1 MVVAL
6 ARQFIKWDTLLF
18 RSVISKTRTQRINR
32 LLLWISMSADGQAY
46 PVILLLVA
54 LVNSRNWI
62 RSIVESLVSFAI
74 ELPIYKLVKQAV
86 RRSRP
91 FDRMVGIERLSAPPD
106 LFSFPSGHTAAAFVV
121 TILIGNSF
129 PLALP
134 ALCVWAS
141 LVGFSRVYLGVH
153 YPTDVLAGS
162 ILGVASAKAG
172 LALSSILL

>member
-6 ARQFIKWDTLLF
+6 ARQFMKWDMLLF
-18 RSVISKTRTQRINR
+18 SSIISKTRTRRMNV
-32 LLLWISMSADGQAY
+32 LLFWISMSADGPAY

-54 LVNSRNWI
+54 LLNSRQWT
-62 RSIVESLVSFAI
+62 RSVVASLVSFAI
-74 ELPIYKLVKQAV
+74 ELPIYKLVKESV

-91 FDRMVGIERLSAPPD
+91 FGRIAGIERLAAPPD

-134 ALCVWAS
+134 ALFVWAS

-162 ILGVASAKAG
+162 ILGMASAKAG
-172 LALSSILL
+172 LALSSLLL